1 MLTDTRRQQGI
12 GITLSSRF
20 PQQEADLGLGTQW
33 PEAPALSRHQT
44 HNPEKKAPYPL
55 HHKALN
61 LEIPPLAEDAAVS
74 APGIYTNTTPIPRPI
89 SFVSSPLPHPRARN
103 GPSPPSP
110 PCFGHVSTL
119 SSPVLQPD
127 EMAAK
132 ALNRH
137 NNPSDGAKIL
147 PTLPAEITCQCP
159 LPLVGKFPSPSE
171 PPPRRGEISP
181 VCAVACR

>member
-12 GITLSSRF
+12 RITLSSRF

-33 PEAPALSRHQT
+33 PEAPALPRHQT

-110 PCFGHVSTL
+110 PCFDHVSTL
-119 SSPVLQPD
+119 SSPVLQLD

-181 VCAVACR
+181 VCAVACC

>member
-1 MLTDTRRQQGI
+1 MARSTRTATASNSQPRKESTISATSQ
-12 GITLSSRF
+12 S
-20 PQQEADLGLGTQW
+20 PQPRNT
-33 PEAPALSRHQT
+33 PS
-44 HNPEKKAPYPL
+44 
-55 HHKALN
+55 
-61 LEIPPLAEDAAVS
+61 IPPLAEDAAVS

-110 PCFGHVSTL
+110 PCFDHVSTL
-119 SSPVLQPD
+119 SSPVLQLD

-181 VCAVACR
+181 VCAVACC